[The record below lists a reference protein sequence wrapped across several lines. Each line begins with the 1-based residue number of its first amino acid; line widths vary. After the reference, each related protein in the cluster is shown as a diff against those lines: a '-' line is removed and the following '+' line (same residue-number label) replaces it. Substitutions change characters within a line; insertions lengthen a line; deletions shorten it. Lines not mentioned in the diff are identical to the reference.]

1 MSSAIL
7 RACANRASSICGSPK
22 SAVARAPEIGS
33 AGAATA
39 TRRKGNISTM
49 TKWLGPAAWGKKEA
63 KGGDR
68 LPYACHIDAATLRL
82 RDGSLM
88 RSMRL
93 AGFPFETE
101 DDDVLNHLL
110 AVRDVVLRSALNSK
124 AVLYHHLIRRRVEVD
139 LGARNPDP
147 VSTEIDRRWTA
158 QLNQDR
164 LFLNEQFLTIVIRPP
179 RGKAGLPERLSR
191 LGSKHDD
198 APTGAEVLEL
208 DSATAALTAALQS
221 YGVRVL
227 GTYETESGIYSE
239 PLELLSALYNGET
252 RPVLMPRP
260 EQDLGQHLPY
270 SRVSFGLDAI
280 EVRGPAQRSFASM
293 LGIKEYPDA
302 SRAGLL
308 DSLLRVPHELV
319 ITESFAPIERQTARE
334 RIDLSLRR
342 LKSADEGA
350 ATERAEML
358 AARDAVGAGQLSFG
372 DHHLSLL
379 VRSSTPELLESAT
392 AEAAAALADIGAVA
406 VREDVNLEPAFW
418 GQFPGNEQ
426 YVVRRALISSSNAAG
441 FISLHGFPMGRAT
454 GNHWGEAV
462 TVLETTSATPFFFN
476 FHEGDLGNFTIIG
489 PSGSGKTV
497 VLNFLA
503 AQAQKFAPRTILFDK
518 DRGSEIFLRSL
529 GGRYERITRGGAT
542 GFNPLALPDSAV
554 NRAFLK
560 EWLANLLQAEGADE
574 ETAIAKAI
582 DEIFAHGAE
591 LRRLRFMRDLLGGGR
606 RPQAG
611 DLPSR
616 LDAWIFD
623 GEHAWLF
630 DNRDDELDFDN
641 RVIGFDMTELLE
653 DRRLRTPVLLYL
665 FHRIEDR
672 LDGEPTM
679 ILIDEAWKAL
689 DDPMFAARIRNW
701 MKTLR
706 KRNAM
711 IGFATQSAA
720 DALDSSIASAIVEQ
734 TATAIFMPN
743 TKAREEHYCKGFGLS
758 AQEFEFIRSLPVHSH
773 CFLVRQANRSVVVK
787 LDLGGM
793 PEMLTV
799 LSGRE
804 AMVRRLD
811 EIRAAVGD
819 DPAQWYP
826 MLTRAQW
833 PGASTDDDFWL
844 EAAE

>member
-1 MSSAIL
+1 MA
-7 RACANRASSICGSPK
+7 
-22 SAVARAPEIGS
+22 
-33 AGAATA
+33 
-39 TRRKGNISTM
+39 
-49 TKWLGPAAWGKKEA
+49 KWFGPAAWNKREA
-63 KGGDR
+63 RAGDR
-68 LPYACHIDAATLRL
+68 LPYARHLDASTLRL

-88 RSMRL
+88 RCMRL

-110 AVRDVVLRSALNSK
+110 GVRDVVLRSALNSK

-139 LGARNPDP
+139 LGARAADP
-147 VSTEIDRRWTA
+147 FSGEIDRRWA
-158 QLNQDR
+158 VQLNNGR

-179 RGKAGLPERLSR
+179 RGKAGLPERLSK
-191 LGSKHDD
+191 LGSKRAD
-198 APTGAEVLEL
+198 APTAAESLEL
-208 DSATAALTAALQS
+208 DSATAALSAALQS

-227 GTYETESGIYSE
+227 GTYENETGIYSE
-239 PLELLSALYNGET
+239 PLELLSALYNGEM
-252 RPVLMPRP
+252 RPVLLPRP
-260 EQDLGQHLPY
+260 EQDLGQHIPY

-280 EVRGPAQRSFASM
+280 EVRGPASRGFASL

-308 DSLLRVPHELV
+308 DTLLRVPHELV

-379 VRSSTPELLESAT
+379 VRSGSLEMLESAT
-392 AEAAAALADIGAVA
+392 ADAAAALADIGAVA

-426 YVVRRALISSSNAAG
+426 YVVRRALISSANAAG
-441 FISLHGFPMGRAT
+441 FISLHGFPMGRAR

-462 TVLETTSATPFFFN
+462 TVFETTSATPYFFN

-503 AQAQKFAPRTILFDK
+503 AQAQKFSPRTILFDK
-518 DRGSEIFLRSL
+518 DRGSEIFLRAL
-529 GGRYERITRGGAT
+529 GGRYERLTRGAPT
-542 GFNPLALPDSAV
+542 GFNPLRLPDNAV
-554 NRAFLK
+554 NRSFIRD
-560 EWLANLLQAEGADE
+560 WLANLLEANGGE
-574 ETAIAKAI
+574 EEAAIAKAVE
-582 DEIFAHGAE
+582 EIFAHGPE
-591 LRRLRFMRDLLGGGR
+591 LRRLRFLRDLLGGGR
-606 RPQAG
+606 RPQPG

-616 LDAWIFD
+616 LDPWILD

-630 DNRDDELDFDN
+630 DNREDELDFGN

-665 FHRIEDR
+665 FHRIEQR
-672 LDGEPTM
+672 LDGSPTM

-720 DALDSSIASAIVEQ
+720 DALDSSISSAIVEQ

-758 AQEFEFIRSLPVHSH
+758 AQEFEFIRSLPAHSR
-773 CFLVRQANRSVVVK
+773 CFLVRQANRSVVVR
-787 LDLGGM
+787 LDLNGM
-793 PEMLTV
+793 PDVLTV

-804 AMVRRLD
+804 SSVRRLD

-819 DPAQWYP
+819 DPALWYP
-826 MLTRAQW
+826 MLTREPW
-833 PGASTDDDFWL
+833 PGSPPADEYWL

>member
-1 MSSAIL
+1 M
-7 RACANRASSICGSPK
+7 K
-22 SAVARAPEIGS
+22 
-33 AGAATA
+33 
-39 TRRKGNISTM
+39 
-49 TKWLGPAAWGKKEA
+49 KWLGPAAWNKKEA
-63 KGGDR
+63 RGGDR
-68 LPYACHIDAATLRL
+68 LPYACHIDASTLRL

-88 RSMRL
+88 RCMRL

-124 AVLYHHLIRRRVEVD
+124 AVLYHHLVRRRVEVD
-139 LGARNPDP
+139 LGARAPDAF
-147 VSTEIDRRWTA
+147 SAEIDRRWTT
-158 QLNQDR
+158 QLNQGR

-179 RGKAGLPERLSR
+179 RGKAGLPERLSK
-191 LGSKHDD
+191 LGSKP
-198 APTGAEVLEL
+198 ALTSLSGTEALEL
-208 DSATAALTAALQS
+208 DSATAALSAALQS

-227 GTYETESGIYSE
+227 GTYENETGVYSE
-239 PLELLSALYNGET
+239 PLELLSALYNGEM
-252 RPVLMPRP
+252 RPVLLPRP
-260 EQDLGQHLPY
+260 DQDLGHHIPY
-270 SRVSFGLDAI
+270 SRISFGLDAI
-280 EVRGPAQRSFASM
+280 EIRGPASRGFASM

-308 DSLLRVPHELV
+308 DTLLRVPHELV

-342 LKSADEGA
+342 LRSADEGA

-379 VRSSTPELLESAT
+379 VRSSEIETLESAT
-392 AEAAAALADIGAVA
+392 ADAAAALADIGAVA

-441 FISLHGFPMGRAT
+441 FISLHGFPMGRAR

-462 TVLETTSATPFFFN
+462 SVFETTSSTPYFFN
-476 FHEGDLGNFTIIG
+476 FHDGDLGNFTIIG

-503 AQAQKFAPRTILFDK
+503 AQAQKFSPRTILFDK
-518 DRGSEIFLRSL
+518 DRGSEIFLRAL
-529 GGRYERITRGGAT
+529 GGRYERMTRGAPT
-542 GFNPLALPDSAV
+542 GFNPLRLSDSAV
-554 NRAFLK
+554 NRAFLRD
-560 EWLANLLQAEGADE
+560 WLSGLVEATAEE
-574 ETAIAKAI
+574 EGVITKAI
-582 DEIFAHGAE
+582 DEIYAHGPE
-591 LRRLRFMRDLLGGGR
+591 LRRLRFLRDLLGGGR
-606 RPQAG
+606 RPQPG

-616 LDAWIFD
+616 LDPWIFD

-630 DNRDDELDFDN
+630 DNVKDELDFEN
-641 RVIGFDMTELLE
+641 RVLGFDMTELLE

-665 FHRIEDR
+665 FHRIEQT
-672 LDGEPTM
+672 LDGSPTM

-743 TKAREEHYCKGFGLS
+743 QKAREEHYCKGFGLS
-758 AQEFEFIRSLPVHSH
+758 SQEFEFIRSLPAHSR
-773 CFLVRQANRSVVVK
+773 CFLVRQANRSVVVR
-787 LDLGGM
+787 LDLNGM
-793 PEMLTV
+793 PDVLTV

-804 AMVRRLD
+804 SSVRRLD
-811 EIRAAVGD
+811 ELRASVGD
-819 DPAQWYP
+819 DPANWYP
-826 MLTRAQW
+826 LLTRAPW
-833 PGASTDDDFWL
+833 PGTPPGDEYWL

>member
-1 MSSAIL
+1 
-7 RACANRASSICGSPK
+7 
-22 SAVARAPEIGS
+22 
-33 AGAATA
+33 
-39 TRRKGNISTM
+39 M

-63 KGGDR
+63 KAGDR
-68 LPYACHIDAATLRL
+68 LPYVCHIDASTLRL

-88 RSMRL
+88 RCMRL

-101 DDDVLNHLL
+101 DDEVLNHLL

-139 LGARNPDP
+139 LGARTPDP
-147 VSTEIDRRWTA
+147 FSDEIDRRWTA
-158 QLNQDR
+158 QLNQGR

-191 LGSKHDD
+191 FGSKP
-198 APTGAEVLEL
+198 ATAGFTGAEALEL
-208 DSATAALTAALQS
+208 DSATAALSAALQS

-227 GTYETESGIYSE
+227 GTYENETGVYSE
-239 PLELLSALYNGET
+239 PLELLSALYNGEM
-252 RPVLMPRP
+252 RPVLLPPP
-260 EQDLGQHLPY
+260 EQDLGQHIPY

-280 EVRGPAQRSFASM
+280 EVRGPASRSFASIV
-293 LGIKEYPDA
+293 GIKEYPDA

-342 LKSADEGA
+342 LRSADEGA

-379 VRSSTPELLESAT
+379 VRSGSLETLESAT
-392 AEAAAALADIGAVA
+392 ADAAAALADIGAVG
-406 VREDVNLEPAFW
+406 VREDINLEPAFW

-426 YVVRRALISSSNAAG
+426 FVVRRALISSSNAAG
-441 FISLHGFPMGRAT
+441 FISLHGFPMGRAR
-454 GNHWGEAV
+454 GNHWGDAV
-462 TVLETTSATPFFFN
+462 TVFETTSSTPFFFN

-503 AQAQKFAPRTILFDK
+503 AQAQKFAPRTVLFDK
-518 DRGSEIFLRSL
+518 DRGSEIFLRAL
-529 GGRYERITRGGAT
+529 GGRYERITRGAPT
-542 GFNPLALPDSAV
+542 GFNPLRLTDTAV
-554 NRAFLK
+554 NRAFIRD
-560 EWLANLLQAEGADE
+560 WLTVLLEANGAEE
-574 ETAIAKAI
+574 EAAIAKAV
-582 DEIFAHGAE
+582 DEIFAHGPE
-591 LRRLRFMRDLLGGGR
+591 LRRLRFLRDLLGGGR
-606 RPQAG
+606 RPQPG
-611 DLPSR
+611 DLPTR
-616 LDAWIFD
+616 LDAWIND

-630 DNRDDELDFDN
+630 DNRDDQLDFEN
-641 RVIGFDMTELLE
+641 RVLGFDMTELLE

-665 FHRIEDR
+665 FHRIEQT
-672 LDGEPTM
+672 LDGSPTM

-743 TKAREEHYCKGFGLS
+743 QKAREEHYCKGFGLS
-758 AQEFEFIRSLPVHSH
+758 SQEFEFIRSLPAHSR
-773 CFLVRQANRSVVVK
+773 CFLVRQANRSVVVR
-787 LDLGGM
+787 LDLNGM
-793 PEMLTV
+793 PDVLTV

-804 AMVRRLD
+804 SSVRRLD
-811 EIRAAVGD
+811 ELRASVGD
-819 DPAQWYP
+819 DPANWYP
-826 MLTRAQW
+826 LLTRATW
-833 PGASTDDDFWL
+833 PGTPPSDDFWL

>member
-1 MSSAIL
+1 M
-7 RACANRASSICGSPK
+7 
-22 SAVARAPEIGS
+22 V
-33 AGAATA
+33 
-39 TRRKGNISTM
+39 
-49 TKWLGPAAWGKKEA
+49 KWFGPAAWGKKEA
-63 KGGDR
+63 KAGDR
-68 LPYACHIDAATLRL
+68 LPYARHVDSSTLRL

-101 DDDVLNHLL
+101 EDDVLNHML

-124 AVLYHHLIRRRVEVD
+124 VVLYHHLVRRLVKVD
-139 LGARNPDP
+139 LGAQTPDAF
-147 VSTEIDRRWTA
+147 SAEIDRRWSE
-158 QLNQDR
+158 QMNEGR
-164 LFLNEQFLTIVIRPP
+164 LFLNEQFLTIVVRPP
-179 RGKAGLPERLSR
+179 RGKAGIPERLSR
-191 LGSKHDD
+191 LGARSSGELS
-198 APTGAEVLEL
+198 GAEVLEL
-208 DSATAALTAALQS
+208 DSATAALSAALQS

-227 GTYETESGIYSE
+227 GTYENETGIYSE
-239 PLELLSALYNGET
+239 PLELLSALYNGEM
-252 RPVLMPRP
+252 RPVLLPRSD
-260 EQDLGQHLPY
+260 QDLGHHIPY

-280 EVRGPAQRSFASM
+280 EVRGPASRSFATL

-308 DSLLRVPHELV
+308 DAVLRVPHELV
-319 ITESFAPIERQTARE
+319 ISESFAPIERQTARE

-358 AARDAVGAGQLSFG
+358 AARDAVGAGQMSFG

-379 VRSSTPELLESAT
+379 VRSSSLESLESAT

-406 VREDVNLEPAFW
+406 VREDINLEPAFW

-426 YVVRRALISSSNAAG
+426 FVVRRALISSANAAG
-441 FISLHGFPMGRAT
+441 FISLHGFPMGRAR

-462 TVLETTSATPFFFN
+462 SVFETTSSTPYFFN

-503 AQAQKFAPRTILFDK
+503 AQAQKFSPRTILFDK
-518 DRGSEIFLRSL
+518 DRGSEIFLRAL
-529 GGRYERITRGGAT
+529 GGRYERLARGAAT
-542 GFNPLALPDSAV
+542 GFNPLRLPDNAL
-554 NRAFLK
+554 NRAFIRD
-560 EWLANLLQAEGADE
+560 WLSNILDVNGPDE
-574 ETAIAKAI
+574 EAVIAKAI
-582 DEIFAHGAE
+582 DEIFAHGPE
-591 LRRLRFMRDLLGGGR
+591 LRRLRFLRDLLGGGR
-606 RPQAG
+606 RPQPG
-611 DLPSR
+611 DLASR
-616 LDAWIFD
+616 LDPWIFE

-630 DNRDDELDFDN
+630 DNRDDQLDFSN
-641 RVIGFDMTELLE
+641 RVLGFDMTELLE
-653 DRRLRTPVLLYL
+653 DRKLRTPVLLYL
-665 FHRIEDR
+665 FHRIEQR
-672 LDGEPTM
+672 LDGSPTM

-743 TKAREEHYCKGFGLS
+743 NKAREEHYCKGFGLS
-758 AQEFEFIRSLPVHSH
+758 AQEFEFIRSLPAHSR
-773 CFLVRQANRSVVVK
+773 CFLVRQSNRSVVVR

-793 PEMLTV
+793 PDVLTV

-804 AMVRRLD
+804 TNVRRLD
-811 EIRAAVGD
+811 EIRASVGD
-819 DPAQWYP
+819 DPALWYP
-826 MLTRAQW
+826 MLTRSPW
-833 PGASTDDDFWL
+833 PGAPAGDDYWL

>member
-1 MSSAIL
+1 LEALGLQQL
-7 RACANRASSICGSPK
+7 RALSLKALN
-22 SAVARAPEIGS
+22 
-33 AGAATA
+33 
-39 TRRKGNISTM
+39 M

-63 KGGDR
+63 KAGDR
-68 LPYACHIDAATLRL
+68 LPYACHIDASTLRL

-101 DDDVLNHLL
+101 DDEVLNHLL

-124 AVLYHHLIRRRVEVD
+124 AVLYHHLIRRRVEVG
-139 LGARNPDP
+139 LGGRTPDAF
-147 VSTEIDRRWTA
+147 SEEIDRRWNA
-158 QLNQDR
+158 QLNQGR

-179 RGKAGLPERLSR
+179 RGKAGLPERLSKFGAKR
-191 LGSKHDD
+191 PTTL
-198 APTGAEVLEL
+198 TGAEALEL
-208 DSATAALTAALQS
+208 DSATAALSAALQS

-227 GTYETESGIYSE
+227 GTYENETGVYSE
-239 PLELLSALYNGET
+239 PLELLSALYNGEM
-252 RPVLMPRP
+252 RPVLLPPP

-270 SRVSFGLDAI
+270 SRVSFGLDAV
-280 EVRGPAQRSFASM
+280 EVRGPATRSFASI
-293 LGIKEYPDA
+293 LGIKEYPDS

-379 VRSSTPELLESAT
+379 VRSPTLETLESAT
-392 AEAAAALADIGAVA
+392 ADAAAALADIGAVG
-406 VREDVNLEPAFW
+406 VREDINLEPAFW

-441 FISLHGFPMGRAT
+441 FISLHGFPMGRAR

-462 TVLETTSATPFFFN
+462 TVFETTSSTPFFFN

-503 AQAQKFAPRTILFDK
+503 AQAQKFSPRTVLFDK
-518 DRGSEIFLRSL
+518 DRGSEIFLRAL
-529 GGRYERITRGGAT
+529 GGRYERITRGAAT
-542 GFNPLALPDSAV
+542 GFNPLRLTDTAV
-554 NRAFLK
+554 NRAFIRD
-560 EWLANLLQAEGADE
+560 WLTVLLEANGEE
-574 ETAIAKAI
+574 ETAIAKAV
-582 DEIFAHGAE
+582 DEIFAHGPE

-606 RPQAG
+606 RPQPG

-616 LDAWIFD
+616 LDAWIAE

-630 DNRDDELDFDN
+630 DNKDDQLDFEN
-641 RVIGFDMTELLE
+641 RVLGFDMTELLE

-665 FHRIEDR
+665 FHRIEQT
-672 LDGEPTM
+672 LDGSPTM

-743 TKAREEHYCKGFGLS
+743 QKAREEHYCKGFGLS
-758 AQEFEFIRSLPVHSH
+758 TQEFEFIRSLPAHSRA
-773 CFLVRQANRSVVVK
+773 FLVRQANRSVVVR

-793 PEMLTV
+793 PELLTV

-804 AMVRRLD
+804 SSVRRLD

-819 DPAQWYP
+819 DPSAWYP
-826 MLTRAQW
+826 MLTRSPW
-833 PGASTDDDFWL
+833 PGSPPSDDFWL

>member
-1 MSSAIL
+1 
-7 RACANRASSICGSPK
+7 
-22 SAVARAPEIGS
+22 
-33 AGAATA
+33 
-39 TRRKGNISTM
+39 M
-49 TKWLGPAAWGKKEA
+49 TKWFGPAAWGKKEA
-63 KGGDR
+63 KAGDR
-68 LPYACHIDAATLRL
+68 LPYATHVDSSTLRL

-101 DDDVLNHLL
+101 DDDVLNHMM

-124 AVLYHHLIRRRVEVD
+124 AVLYHHLIRRRVKVD
-139 LGARNPDP
+139 LGAQTPDP
-147 VSTEIDRRWTA
+147 FSSEIDRRWSA
-158 QLNQDR
+158 QMNAGR
-164 LFLNEQFLTIVIRPP
+164 LFLNEQYLTIVVRPP
-179 RGKAGLPERLSR
+179 RGKAGLPQRLSK
-191 LGSKHDD
+191 LGSKPSG
-198 APTGAEVLEL
+198 ALTGAEALEL
-208 DSATAALTAALQS
+208 DSATAALTAALQA

-227 GTYETESGIYSE
+227 GAYENETGLYSE
-239 PLELLSALYNGET
+239 PLELLSALYNGEM
-252 RPVLMPRP
+252 RPVLLPRP
-260 EQDLGQHLPY
+260 DQDLGHHIPY

-280 EVRGPAQRSFASM
+280 EVRGPASRSFASL

-308 DSLLRVPHELV
+308 DTLLRVPHELV

-358 AARDAVGAGQLSFG
+358 AARDAVGAGQMSFG

-379 VRSSTPELLESAT
+379 VRSESLETLESAT

-426 YVVRRALISSSNAAG
+426 YVVRRALISSANAAG
-441 FISLHGFPMGRAT
+441 VISLHGFPMGRAR

-462 TVLETTSATPFFFN
+462 SVFETTSSTPYFFN
-476 FHEGDLGNFTIIG
+476 FHDGDLGNFTIIG

-503 AQAQKFAPRTILFDK
+503 AQSQKFAPRTIMFDK
-518 DRGSEIFLRSL
+518 DRGSEIFLRAL
-529 GGRYERITRGGAT
+529 GGRYERITRGART
-542 GFNPLALPDSAV
+542 GFNPLRLPDNAL
-554 NRAFLK
+554 NRAFIRD
-560 EWLANLLQAEGADE
+560 WLTNLLDVNGADE
-574 ETAIAKAI
+574 ETAVAKAI
-582 DEIFAHGAE
+582 EEIFAHGPE
-591 LRRLRFMRDLLGGGR
+591 LRRLRFLRDLLGGGR
-606 RPQAG
+606 RPQPG

-616 LDAWIFD
+616 LDPWIND

-630 DNRDDELDFDN
+630 DNRDDELDFGN
-641 RVIGFDMTELLE
+641 RVLGFDMTELLD
-653 DRRLRTPVLLYL
+653 DRKLRTPVLLYL
-665 FHRIEDR
+665 FHRIDQR
-672 LDGEPTM
+672 LDGSPTM

-720 DALDSSIASAIVEQ
+720 DALDSSISSAIVEQ

-743 TKAREEHYCKGFGLS
+743 NKAREEHYCKGFGLS
-758 AQEFEFIRSLPVHSH
+758 AQEFEFIRSLPAHSR
-773 CFLVRQANRSVVVK
+773 CFLVRQGNRSVVVR
-787 LDLGGM
+787 LDLNGM
-793 PEMLTV
+793 PDLLTV

-804 AMVRRLD
+804 SSVRKLD
-811 EIRAAVGD
+811 ELRASVGD
-819 DPAQWYP
+819 SPANWYP
-826 MLTRAQW
+826 LLTRSTW
-833 PGASTDDDFWL
+833 PGSAPGDDYWL

>member
-1 MSSAIL
+1 M
-7 RACANRASSICGSPK
+7 N
-22 SAVARAPEIGS
+22 
-33 AGAATA
+33 
-39 TRRKGNISTM
+39 
-49 TKWLGPAAWGKKEA
+49 KWLGPAAWNKKEA
-63 KGGDR
+63 RAGDR
-68 LPYACHIDAATLRL
+68 LPYACHVDASTLRL

-88 RSMRL
+88 RCMRL

-110 AVRDVVLRSALNSK
+110 GVRDVVLRSALNSK
-124 AVLYHHLIRRRVEVD
+124 AVLYHHLIRRKVQVD
-139 LGARNPDP
+139 LGAVTAD
-147 VSTEIDRRWTA
+147 SFAGELDRRWSE
-158 QLNQDR
+158 QLGQGR

-191 LGSKHDD
+191 FGAKTDTTL
-198 APTGAEVLEL
+198 TGTEALEL
-208 DSATAALTAALQS
+208 DSATAALSAALQS
-221 YGVRVL
+221 YGVRVC
-227 GTYETESGIYSE
+227 GTYETETGVYSE
-239 PLELLSALYNGET
+239 PLELLSALYNGEM
-252 RPVLMPRP
+252 RPVLLPPP
-260 EQDLGQHLPY
+260 EQDFGQHIPY
-270 SRVSFGLDAI
+270 SRISFGLDAI
-280 EVRGPAQRSFASM
+280 EVRGPASRGFASM

-379 VRSSTPELLESAT
+379 VRSPSLESLESAT
-392 AEAAAALADIGAVA
+392 ADAAAALADLGAVA

-418 GQFPGNEQ
+418 GQFPGNER
-426 YVVRRALISSSNAAG
+426 YVVRRALISSANAAA
-441 FISLHGFPMGRAT
+441 FISLHGFPMGRAR
-454 GNHWGEAV
+454 GNHWGDAV
-462 TVLETTSATPFFFN
+462 TVFETTSSTPYFFN

-518 DRGSEIFLRSL
+518 DRGSEIFLRAL
-529 GGRYERITRGGAT
+529 GGRYERITRGAST
-542 GFNPLALPDSAV
+542 GFNPLALPDNAV
-554 NRAFLK
+554 NRAFIRD
-560 EWLANLLQAEGADE
+560 WLGVILEVNGAEE
-574 ETAIAKAI
+574 ETAIAKAV
-582 DEIFAHGAE
+582 DEIFAHGPE
-591 LRRLRFMRDLLGGGR
+591 LRRLRFLRDLLGGGR
-606 RPQAG
+606 RPQPG

-616 LDAWIFD
+616 LDAWIFE

-630 DNRDDELDFDN
+630 DNKDDQLDFEN
-641 RVIGFDMTELLE
+641 RVLGFDMTELLE

-665 FHRIEDR
+665 FHRIEQT
-672 LDGEPTM
+672 LDGSPAM

-689 DDPMFAARIRNW
+689 DDPMFAQRIRNW

-720 DALDSSIASAIVEQ
+720 DALDSSISSAIVEQ

-743 TKAREEHYCKGFGLS
+743 QKAREEHYCKGFGLS
-758 AQEFEFIRSLPVHSH
+758 EQEFEFIRSLPAHSR
-773 CFLVRQANRSVVVK
+773 CFLVRQANRSVVVR
-787 LDLGGM
+787 LDLNGM

-804 AMVRRLD
+804 STVRRLD

-819 DPAQWYP
+819 DPSAWYP
-826 MLTRAQW
+826 MLTRSPW
-833 PGASTDDDFWL
+833 PGSPPSDDFWL

>member
-1 MSSAIL
+1 
-7 RACANRASSICGSPK
+7 
-22 SAVARAPEIGS
+22 
-33 AGAATA
+33 
-39 TRRKGNISTM
+39 M
-49 TKWLGPAAWGKKEA
+49 TKWLGPAAWNKREA
-63 KGGDR
+63 RGGDR
-68 LPYACHIDAATLRL
+68 LPYARHIDASTLRL

-88 RSMRL
+88 RCMRL

-101 DDDVLNHLL
+101 DDEVLNHLL

-139 LGARNPDP
+139 LQARSPDAF
-147 VSTEIDRRWTA
+147 SADLDRRWKD
-158 QLNQDR
+158 QLNQER

-191 LGSKHDD
+191 LGGGKQVGEHL
-198 APTGAEVLEL
+198 TGAEALEL
-208 DSATAALTAALQS
+208 DSTTAALSAALQS

-227 GTYETESGIYSE
+227 GTYETETGIYSE
-239 PLELLSALYNGET
+239 PLELLSALYNGEM

-260 EQDLGQHLPY
+260 EQDLGQHIPY
-270 SRVSFGLDAI
+270 ARVSFGLDAI
-280 EVRGPAQRSFASM
+280 EVRGPGRRGFASI
-293 LGIKEYPDA
+293 LGIKEYPDS

-342 LKSADEGA
+342 LRSADEGA

-358 AARDAVGAGQLSFG
+358 AARDAVGAGQLTFG

-379 VRSSTPELLESAT
+379 VRSPTLETLETAT
-392 AEAAAALADIGAVA
+392 ADAAAALADIGAVA

-441 FISLHGFPMGRAT
+441 FISLHGFPMGRAR
-454 GNHWGEAV
+454 GNHWGDAV
-462 TVLETTSATPFFFN
+462 TTFETTSSTPYFFN

-503 AQAQKFAPRTILFDK
+503 AQAQKFSPRTILFDK
-518 DRGSEIFLRSL
+518 DRGSEIFLRAL
-529 GGRYERITRGGAT
+529 GGRYERINRGAPT
-542 GFNPLALPDSAV
+542 GFNPLRLPDEAG
-554 NRAFLK
+554 NRAFLRD
-560 EWLANLLQAEGADE
+560 WLSGLLEAKGEEEG
-574 ETAIAKAI
+574 AIAKAI
-582 DEIFAHGAE
+582 DEIYAHGPE
-591 LRRLRFMRDLLGGGR
+591 LRQLRFMRDLLGGGR
-606 RPQAG
+606 RPEPG

-616 LDAWIFD
+616 LDPFIFD

-630 DNRDDELDFDN
+630 DNREDELDFNN
-641 RVIGFDMTELLE
+641 RVLGFDMTELLE

-665 FHRIEDR
+665 FHRIEQR
-672 LDGEPTM
+672 LDGSPTM

-689 DDPMFAARIRNW
+689 DDPLFAARIRNW

-720 DALDSSIASAIVEQ
+720 DALDSSISSAIVEQ

-743 TKAREEHYCKGFGLS
+743 TKAREEHYCQGFGLS
-758 AQEFEFIRSLPVHSH
+758 AQEFEFIRSLPAHSR
-773 CFLVRQANRSVVVK
+773 CFLVRQANRSVVVR
-787 LDLGGM
+787 LDLNGM
-793 PEMLTV
+793 PDVLTV

-804 AMVRRLD
+804 SSVRRLD
-811 EIRAAVGD
+811 EIRGAVGN
-819 DPAQWYP
+819 DPAVWYP
-826 MLTRAQW
+826 MLTRTPW
-833 PGASTDDDFWL
+833 PGSPASDDYWL
-844 EAAE
+844 AAAE

>member
-1 MSSAIL
+1 
-7 RACANRASSICGSPK
+7 
-22 SAVARAPEIGS
+22 
-33 AGAATA
+33 
-39 TRRKGNISTM
+39 M
-49 TKWLGPAAWGKKEA
+49 TKWLGPAAWNKKEA
-63 KGGDR
+63 RAGDR
-68 LPYACHIDAATLRL
+68 LPFACHIDASTLRL

-139 LGARNPDP
+139 LGARMPDP
-147 VSTEIDRRWTA
+147 FSGEIDRRWTE
-158 QLNQDR
+158 QTKQGR

-179 RGKAGLPERLSR
+179 RGKAGLPEKLGR
-191 LGSKHDD
+191 LGSK
-198 APTGAEVLEL
+198 PTTALTSGESLEL

-227 GTYETESGIYSE
+227 GTYENEAGIFSE
-239 PLELLSALYNGET
+239 PLELLSAIYNGEM

-260 EQDLGQHLPY
+260 EQDLGQHIPY
-270 SRVSFGLDAI
+270 SRISFGLDAI
-280 EVRGPAQRSFASM
+280 EVRGPGSRGFASI

-308 DSLLRVPHELV
+308 DSLLRVSHELV

-342 LKSADEGA
+342 LRSADEGA

-358 AARDAVGAGQLSFG
+358 AARDAVGAGQLTFG

-379 VRSSTPELLESAT
+379 VRSGSLETLESAT
-392 AEAAAALADIGAVA
+392 ADAAAALSDIGAVA

-426 YVVRRALISSSNAAG
+426 YVVRRALISSSNAAA
-441 FISLHGFPMGRAT
+441 FISLHGFPMGRAR
-454 GNHWGEAV
+454 GNHWGDAV
-462 TVLETTSATPFFFN
+462 SVFETTSATPFFFN

-503 AQAQKFAPRTILFDK
+503 AQAQKFSPRTILFDK
-518 DRGSEIFLRSL
+518 DRGSEIFMRAI
-529 GGRYERITRGGAT
+529 GGRYERIARGAST
-542 GFNPLALPDSAV
+542 GFNPLRLPDSAS
-554 NRAFLK
+554 NRAFLRD
-560 EWLANLLQAEGADE
+560 WLSNLLEADGAED

-582 DEIFAHGAE
+582 DEIFAHGPE

-606 RPQAG
+606 RPQPG

-616 LDAWIFD
+616 LDPWIFD

-630 DNRDDELDFDN
+630 DNKDDQLDFSN
-641 RVIGFDMTELLE
+641 RVLGFDMTELLE

-665 FHRIEDR
+665 FHRIEQR
-672 LDGEPTM
+672 LDGSPTM

-743 TKAREEHYCKGFGLS
+743 TKAREEHYCKGFGLTN
-758 AQEFEFIRSLPVHSH
+758 QEFEFIRSLPAHSR
-773 CFLVRQANRSVVVK
+773 CFLVRQSNRSVVVR
-787 LDLGGM
+787 LDLHGM
-793 PEMLTV
+793 PEILTV

-804 AMVRRLD
+804 SSVRRLD

-819 DPAQWYP
+819 DPAVWYP
-826 MLTRAQW
+826 MLTRAPW
-833 PGASTDDDFWL
+833 PGSPPSDDDYWL

>member
-1 MSSAIL
+1 
-7 RACANRASSICGSPK
+7 
-22 SAVARAPEIGS
+22 
-33 AGAATA
+33 
-39 TRRKGNISTM
+39 M

-63 KGGDR
+63 KAGDR
-68 LPYACHIDAATLRL
+68 LPYACHIDASTLRL

-101 DDDVLNHLL
+101 DDEVLNHLL

-124 AVLYHHLIRRRVEVD
+124 AVLYHHLIRRRVEV
-139 LGARNPDP
+139 GIGGRTPDAF
-147 VSTEIDRRWTA
+147 SEEIDRRWNA
-158 QLNQDR
+158 QLNQGR

-179 RGKAGLPERLSR
+179 RGKAGLPERLSKFGTKR
-191 LGSKHDD
+191 PTTL
-198 APTGAEVLEL
+198 TGAEALEL
-208 DSATAALTAALQS
+208 ESATAALSAALQS

-227 GTYETESGIYSE
+227 GTYENETGVYSE
-239 PLELLSALYNGET
+239 PLELLSALYNGEM
-252 RPVLMPRP
+252 RPVLLPSP
-260 EQDLGQHLPY
+260 EQDLGQHIPY

-280 EVRGPAQRSFASM
+280 EVRGPATRSFASI

-379 VRSSTPELLESAT
+379 VRSPSLELLESAT
-392 AEAAAALADIGAVA
+392 ADAAAALADIGAVG
-406 VREDVNLEPAFW
+406 VREDINLEPAFW

-426 YVVRRALISSSNAAG
+426 FVVRRALISSSNAAG
-441 FISLHGFPMGRAT
+441 FISLHGFPMGRAR

-462 TVLETTSATPFFFN
+462 TVFETTSSTPFFFN

-503 AQAQKFAPRTILFDK
+503 AQAQKFSPRTILFDK
-518 DRGSEIFLRSL
+518 DRGSEIFLRAL
-529 GGRYERITRGGAT
+529 GGRYERITRGAPT
-542 GFNPLALPDSAV
+542 GFNPLRLTDTAI
-554 NRAFLK
+554 NRAFIRD
-560 EWLANLLQAEGADE
+560 WLTVLLEANAEE
-574 ETAIAKAI
+574 ETAIAKAV
-582 DEIFAHGAE
+582 DEIFAHGPE

-606 RPQAG
+606 RPQPG

-616 LDAWIFD
+616 LDAWIGE

-630 DNRDDELDFDN
+630 DNREDGLDFEN
-641 RVIGFDMTELLE
+641 RVLGFDMTELLE

-665 FHRIEDR
+665 FHRIEQR
-672 LDGEPTM
+672 LDGSPTM

-743 TKAREEHYCKGFGLS
+743 QKAREEHYCKGFGLS
-758 AQEFEFIRSLPVHSH
+758 SQEFEFIRSLPAHSRA
-773 CFLVRQANRSVVVK
+773 FLVRQANRSVVVR
-787 LDLGGM
+787 LDLNGM
-793 PEMLTV
+793 PDLLTV

-804 AMVRRLD
+804 SSVRRLD

-819 DPAQWYP
+819 DPAAWYP
-826 MLTRAQW
+826 MLTRSPW
-833 PGASTDDDFWL
+833 PGSPPSDEFWL

>member
-1 MSSAIL
+1 MV
-7 RACANRASSICGSPK
+7 N
-22 SAVARAPEIGS
+22 
-33 AGAATA
+33 
-39 TRRKGNISTM
+39 
-49 TKWLGPAAWGKKEA
+49 WFGPAAWNKQEA
-63 KGGDR
+63 RAGDR
-68 LPYACHIDAATLRL
+68 LPYACHVDSSTLRL

-101 DDDVLNHLL
+101 DDEVLNHLL
-110 AVRDVVLRSALNSK
+110 SVRDVVLRSALNSK
-124 AVLYHHLIRRRVEVD
+124 AVLYHHLIRRRVQVD
-139 LGARNPDP
+139 LGSVAPDP
-147 VSTEIDRRWTA
+147 FSGEIDRRWSA
-158 QLNQDR
+158 RLNEGR
-164 LFLNEQFLTIVIRPP
+164 LFLNEQFLTIVVRPP
-179 RGKAGLPERLSR
+179 RGKAGLPERLSK
-191 LGSKHDD
+191 LGRNKGSSL
-198 APTGAEVLEL
+198 TNAESLEL

-227 GTYETESGIYSE
+227 ATYENQTGVYSE
-239 PLELLSALYNGET
+239 PLELLSAIYNGEM

-260 EQDLGQHLPY
+260 EQDLGQHIPY
-270 SRVSFGLDAI
+270 SRVSFGLDAL
-280 EVRGPAQRSFASM
+280 EVRGPASRGFASM

-308 DSLLRVPHELV
+308 DAMLRVPHELV

-334 RIDLSLRR
+334 RIDLALRR

-358 AARDAVGAGQLSFG
+358 AARDAVGAGQMSFG

-379 VRSSTPELLESAT
+379 VRSGSLDTLESAT
-392 AEAAAALADIGAVA
+392 ADAAAALADIGAVA

-426 YVVRRALISSSNAAG
+426 YVVRRALVSSSNAAG

-462 TVLETTSATPFFFN
+462 TVFETTSATPYFFN

-503 AQAQKFAPRTILFDK
+503 AQAQKFSPRTILFDK
-518 DRGSEIFLRSL
+518 DRGSEIFLRAL
-529 GGRYERITRGGAT
+529 GGRYERIARGQAT
-542 GFNPLALPDSAV
+542 GFNPFRLPDSPV

-560 EWLANLLQAEGADE
+560 DWLALLLEAGGPEE
-574 ETAIAKAI
+574 ETDIAKAI
-582 DEIFAHGAE
+582 DEIYAHGPE
-591 LRRLRFMRDLLGGGR
+591 LRRLRFLRDLLGGGR
-606 RPQAG
+606 RPQPG
-611 DLPSR
+611 DLSSR
-616 LDAWIFD
+616 LDPWIFE
-623 GEHAWLF
+623 GERAWLF

-641 RVIGFDMTELLE
+641 RVLGFDMTELLE

-672 LDGEPTM
+672 LDGNPTM

-720 DALDSSIASAIVEQ
+720 DALDSSISSAIVEQ

-743 TKAREEHYCKGFGLS
+743 NKAREEHYCKGFGLS
-758 AQEFEFIRSLPVHSH
+758 AQEFEFIRSLPAHSH
-773 CFLVRQANRSVVVK
+773 CFLVRQANRSVVAR
-787 LDLGGM
+787 LDLNGM
-793 PEMLTV
+793 PDLLTV

-804 AMVRRLD
+804 SSVRKVD
-811 EIRAAVGD
+811 ELRASVGD
-819 DPAQWYP
+819 NPANWYP
-826 MLTRAQW
+826 LLTRTPW
-833 PGASTDDDFWL
+833 PGSAPDDDYWL

>member
-1 MSSAIL
+1 MTL
-7 RACANRASSICGSPK
+7 N
-22 SAVARAPEIGS
+22 
-33 AGAATA
+33 
-39 TRRKGNISTM
+39 M
-49 TKWLGPAAWGKKEA
+49 TKWLGPAAWNKKEA
-63 KGGDR
+63 RGGDR
-68 LPYACHIDAATLRL
+68 LPYACHVDASTLRL

-101 DDDVLNHLL
+101 DDEVLNHLL

-147 VSTEIDRRWTA
+147 FSDDIDRRWTA
-158 QLNQDR
+158 QLNQGR

-179 RGKAGLPERLSR
+179 RGKAGLPERLSK
-191 LGSKHDD
+191 LGSRP
-198 APTGAEVLEL
+198 ATTALSGGETLEL

-227 GTYETESGIYSE
+227 GTYENETGIYSE
-239 PLELLSALYNGET
+239 PLELLSGLYNGEM

-260 EQDLGQHLPY
+260 EQDLGQHIPY
-270 SRVSFGLDAI
+270 SRVSFGLDAV
-280 EVRGPAQRSFASM
+280 EVRGPASRGFASI

-342 LKSADEGA
+342 LRSADEGA

-358 AARDAVGAGQLSFG
+358 AARDAVGAGQLTFG

-379 VRSSTPELLESAT
+379 VRSGSLETLESAT
-392 AEAAAALADIGAVA
+392 ADAAAALADIGAVA

-441 FISLHGFPMGRAT
+441 FISLHGFPMGRAR
-454 GNHWGEAV
+454 GNHWGDAV
-462 TVLETTSATPFFFN
+462 TVFETTSATPYFFN

-503 AQAQKFAPRTILFDK
+503 AQAQKFSPRTIMFDK
-518 DRGSEIFLRSL
+518 DRGSEIFVRAL
-529 GGRYERITRGGAT
+529 GGRYERITRGAET
-542 GFNPLALPDSAV
+542 GFNPLRLPDTAV
-554 NRAFLK
+554 NRAFLRD
-560 EWLANLLQAEGADE
+560 WLAVLLEANGGEE

-582 DEIFAHGAE
+582 DEIYAHGPG
-591 LRRLRFMRDLLGGGR
+591 LRRLRFLRDLLGGGR
-606 RPQAG
+606 RPQPG
-611 DLPSR
+611 DLSSR
-616 LDAWIFD
+616 LDPWIFE

-630 DNRDDELDFDN
+630 DNKDDELDFEN
-641 RVIGFDMTELLE
+641 RVLGFDMTELLE

-672 LDGEPTM
+672 LDGSPTM

-743 TKAREEHYCKGFGLS
+743 TKAREEHYCQGFGLS
-758 AQEFEFIRSLPVHSH
+758 AQELDFIRSLPVHSH
-773 CFLVRQANRSVVVK
+773 CFLVRQANRSVVVR
-787 LDLGGM
+787 LDLGSM
-793 PEMLTV
+793 PEVLTV

-826 MLTRAQW
+826 TLTRAQW
-833 PGASTDDDFWL
+833 PGTAASDDDFWL

>member
-1 MSSAIL
+1 MA
-7 RACANRASSICGSPK
+7 
-22 SAVARAPEIGS
+22 
-33 AGAATA
+33 
-39 TRRKGNISTM
+39 
-49 TKWLGPAAWGKKEA
+49 KWFGPAAWNKREA
-63 KGGDR
+63 RAGDR
-68 LPYACHIDAATLRL
+68 LPYARHVDASTLRL

-101 DDDVLNHLL
+101 DDEVLNHLL

-124 AVLYHHLIRRRVEVD
+124 AVLYHHLVRRRVEVD
-139 LGARNPDP
+139 LGAQSPDP
-147 VSTEIDRRWTA
+147 FAQELDRRWTA
-158 QLNQDR
+158 RLNGGR

-179 RGKAGLPERLSR
+179 RGRAGLPERLSKF
-191 LGSKHDD
+191 GSK
-198 APTGAEVLEL
+198 PTTELTGAEALEL
-208 DSATAALTAALQS
+208 DSATAALGAALQS

-227 GTYETESGIYSE
+227 GTYENETGVYSE
-239 PLELLSALYNGET
+239 PLELLSALYNGEM
-252 RPVLMPRP
+252 RPVLLPRP
-260 EQDLGQHLPY
+260 EQDLGQHIPY

-280 EVRGPAQRSFASM
+280 EVRGPASRSFASI

-308 DSLLRVPHELV
+308 DTLLRVGHELV

-334 RIDLSLRR
+334 RIDLALRR

-358 AARDAVGAGQLSFG
+358 AARDAVGSGQLSFG

-379 VRSSTPELLESAT
+379 VRSDSLETLESAT
-392 AEAAAALADIGAVA
+392 ADAAAALADIGAVG

-426 YVVRRALISSSNAAG
+426 YVVRRALISSANAAG
-441 FISLHGFPMGRAT
+441 FISLHGFPMGRAR
-454 GNHWGEAV
+454 GNHWGDAV
-462 TVLETTSATPFFFN
+462 SVFETTSATPFFFN

-503 AQAQKFAPRTILFDK
+503 AQAQKFSPRTVLFDK
-518 DRGSEIFLRSL
+518 DRGSEIFLRAL
-529 GGRYERITRGGAT
+529 GGRYERITRGAAT
-542 GFNPLALPDSAV
+542 GFNPLRLPDTAL
-554 NRAFLK
+554 NRAFLRD
-560 EWLANLLQAEGADE
+560 WLANLLEVSGAEE
-574 ETAIAKAI
+574 EGAIAKAI
-582 DEIFAHGAE
+582 DEIFAHGPE
-591 LRRLRFMRDLLGGGR
+591 LRQLRFLRDLLGGGR
-606 RPQAG
+606 RPQPG

-616 LDAWIFD
+616 LDPWIVE

-630 DNRDDELDFDN
+630 DNSEDKLDFEN
-641 RVIGFDMTELLE
+641 RVLGFDMTELLE

-665 FHRIEDR
+665 FHRIEQR
-672 LDGEPTM
+672 LDGSPTM

-689 DDPMFAARIRNW
+689 DDPMFASRIRNW

-743 TKAREEHYCKGFGLS
+743 QKAREEHYCKGFGLS
-758 AQEFEFIRSLPVHSH
+758 GQEFEFIRSLPAHSRS
-773 CFLVRQANRSVVVK
+773 FLVRQANRSVVVR
-787 LDLGGM
+787 LDLNGM
-793 PEMLTV
+793 PDLLTV

-804 AMVRRLD
+804 TTVRRLD

-819 DPAQWYP
+819 EPSVWYP
-826 MLTRAQW
+826 MLTRTAW
-833 PGASTDDDFWL
+833 PGTPPADDFWL

>member
-1 MSSAIL
+1 
-7 RACANRASSICGSPK
+7 
-22 SAVARAPEIGS
+22 
-33 AGAATA
+33 
-39 TRRKGNISTM
+39 
-49 TKWLGPAAWGKKEA
+49 
-63 KGGDR
+63 
-68 LPYACHIDAATLRL
+68 
-82 RDGSLM
+82 M

-101 DDDVLNHLL
+101 DDDVLNHML

-124 AVLYHHLIRRRVEVD
+124 AVLYHHLIRRRVQVD
-139 LGARNPDP
+139 LGAQTPD
-147 VSTEIDRRWTA
+147 SFSNEIDRRWSEQMNA
-158 QLNQDR
+158 GR
-164 LFLNEQFLTIVIRPP
+164 LFLNEQYLTIVVRPP
-179 RGKAGLPERLSR
+179 RGKAGLPERLSK
-191 LGSKHDD
+191 LGSRPKG
-198 APTGAEVLEL
+198 ALTGAEALEL
-208 DSATAALTAALQS
+208 DSATAALTAALQA

-227 GTYETESGIYSE
+227 GTYENETGLYSE
-239 PLELLSALYNGET
+239 PLELLSALYNGEM
-252 RPVLMPRP
+252 RPVLLPRP
-260 EQDLGQHLPY
+260 EQDLGHHIPY

-280 EVRGPAQRSFASM
+280 EVRGPASRSFASL

-308 DSLLRVPHELV
+308 DTLLRVPHELV

-358 AARDAVGAGQLSFG
+358 AARDAVGAGQMSFG

-379 VRSSTPELLESAT
+379 VRSGSLETLESAT

-426 YVVRRALISSSNAAG
+426 YVVRRALISSANAAG
-441 FISLHGFPMGRAT
+441 FISLHGFPMGRAR

-462 TVLETTSATPFFFN
+462 SVFETTSSTPYFFN
-476 FHEGDLGNFTIIG
+476 FHDGDLGNFTIIG

-503 AQAQKFAPRTILFDK
+503 AQSQKFSPRTIMFDK
-518 DRGSEIFLRSL
+518 DRGSEIFLRAL
-529 GGRYERITRGGAT
+529 GGRYERITRGAPT
-542 GFNPLALPDSAV
+542 GFNPLRLPDNAL
-554 NRAFLK
+554 NRAFIR
-560 EWLANLLQAEGADE
+560 EWLANLLDANGAEE
-574 ETAIAKAI
+574 ETAIAKAV
-582 DEIFAHGAE
+582 DEILAHGPE
-591 LRRLRFMRDLLGGGR
+591 LRRLRFLRDLLSGGR
-606 RPQAG
+606 RPQPG

-616 LDAWIFD
+616 LDPWILD
-623 GEHAWLF
+623 GERAWLF
-630 DNRDDELDFDN
+630 DNQEDELDFGN
-641 RVIGFDMTELLE
+641 RVLGFDMTELLD
-653 DRRLRTPVLLYL
+653 DRKLRTPVLLYL
-665 FHRIEDR
+665 FHRIDQR
-672 LDGEPTM
+672 LDGSPTM

-720 DALDSSIASAIVEQ
+720 DALDSSISSAIVEQ

-743 TKAREEHYCKGFGLS
+743 NKAREEHYCKGFGLS
-758 AQEFEFIRSLPVHSH
+758 GQEFDFIKSLPTHSR
-773 CFLVRQANRSVVVK
+773 CFLVRQANRSVVVR
-787 LDLGGM
+787 LDLSGM
-793 PEMLTV
+793 PDVLTV

-804 AMVRRLD
+804 SNVRRLD
-811 EIRAAVGD
+811 EIRAAVGE
-819 DPAQWYP
+819 DPALWYP
-826 MLTRAQW
+826 MLTRAPW
-833 PGASTDDDFWL
+833 PGTPAGDDYWL

>member
-1 MSSAIL
+1 MA
-7 RACANRASSICGSPK
+7 
-22 SAVARAPEIGS
+22 
-33 AGAATA
+33 
-39 TRRKGNISTM
+39 
-49 TKWLGPAAWGKKEA
+49 KWLGPAAWNKREA
-63 KGGDR
+63 RAGDR
-68 LPYACHIDAATLRL
+68 LPYACHLDASTLRL

-101 DDDVLNHLL
+101 DDEVLNHLL

-147 VSTEIDRRWTA
+147 FSAEIDRRWSA
-158 QLNQDR
+158 QLNQGR
-164 LFLNEQFLTIVIRPP
+164 LFLNEQFLTIVVRPP

-191 LGSKHDD
+191 IGSKAS
-198 APTGAEVLEL
+198 APPSGAEVLEL

-227 GTYETESGIYSE
+227 GAYENETGLYSE
-239 PLELLSALYNGET
+239 PLELLSALYNGES
-252 RPVLMPRP
+252 RPVLLPRP
-260 EQDLGQHLPY
+260 EQDLGQHIPY

-280 EVRGPAQRSFASM
+280 EVRGPATRSFASL

-308 DSLLRVPHELV
+308 DALLRVPHELV

-342 LKSADEGA
+342 LRSADEGA

-379 VRSSTPELLESAT
+379 VRSGSIETLESAT
-392 AEAAAALADIGAVA
+392 ADAAAALADIGAVA
-406 VREDVNLEPAFW
+406 VREDINLEPAFW

-441 FISLHGFPMGRAT
+441 FISLHGFPMGQAR

-462 TVLETTSATPFFFN
+462 TVFETTSATPFFFN

-518 DRGSEIFLRSL
+518 DRGSEIFLRAL
-529 GGRYERITRGGAT
+529 GGRYERITRGAPT
-542 GFNPLALPDSAV
+542 GFNPLRLPDNAV
-554 NRAFLK
+554 NRAFLRD
-560 EWLANLLQAEGADE
+560 WLGGLVEATSEEEG
-574 ETAIAKAI
+574 AIAKAI
-582 DEIFAHGAE
+582 DEIFAHGPE
-591 LRRLRFMRDLLGGGR
+591 LRRLRFLRDLLGGGR
-606 RPQAG
+606 RPQPG
-611 DLPSR
+611 DLSSR
-616 LDAWIFD
+616 LDPWIFD

-630 DNRDDELDFDN
+630 DNREDELDFDN
-641 RVIGFDMTELLE
+641 RVLGFDMTELLE

-665 FHRIEDR
+665 FHRIEQR
-672 LDGEPTM
+672 LDGSPTM

-758 AQEFEFIRSLPVHSH
+758 MQEFEFIRSLPAHSR
-773 CFLVRQANRSVVVK
+773 CFLVRQANRSVVVR
-787 LDLGGM
+787 LDLNGM
-793 PEMLTV
+793 PDLLTV

-804 AMVRRLD
+804 SSVRRLD

-819 DPAQWYP
+819 DPAVWYP
-826 MLTRAQW
+826 MLTRVPW
-833 PGASTDDDFWL
+833 PGGPADDDYWL